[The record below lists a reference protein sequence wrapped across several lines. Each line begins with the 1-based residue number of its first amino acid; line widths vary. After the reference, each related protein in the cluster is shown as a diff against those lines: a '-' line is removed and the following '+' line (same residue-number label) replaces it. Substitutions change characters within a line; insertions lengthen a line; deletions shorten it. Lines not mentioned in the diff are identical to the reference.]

1 MNNDIAY
8 QIVGPDQSLSDFVD
22 SFWFLRNTSASD
34 KETTGLPDGR
44 IDLIL
49 FQSATEP
56 FRIALLGLGTAHNQ
70 TIIRA
75 NTVMF
80 VVSFK
85 LLAVEYIFQ
94 EPIAD
99 LVNKGKLM
107 AAGFWN
113 FHAGDMSDFDLFC
126 KKASLKIRSLL
137 PPEIDERKRR
147 LFELI
152 YVSKGSVTVKEL
164 AEKVFWTSRQIN
176 RYFNQQYGISLKTY
190 CNILRFRA
198 SLDHI
203 AAGERFPGENFFD
216 QTHFIKEIKKFSGV
230 IPKKLSQNENDR
242 FILLSAL
249 AKQ

>member
-1 MNNDIAY
+1 MDNDIAY
-8 QIVGPDQSLSDFVD
+8 KIIQPDQTLSDFVD

-34 KETTGLPDGR
+34 KETTELPDGR

-70 TIIRA
+70 TIIPA

-80 VVSFK
+80 VISFK

-107 AAGFWN
+107 VADFWN
-113 FHAGDMSDFDLFC
+113 FYAGDLTDFESFY
-126 KKASLKIRSLL
+126 KKASLKITSLL
-137 PPEIDERKRR
+137 PAEIDERKRR

-152 YVSKGSVTVKEL
+152 YATKGSVTVKEL
-164 AEKVFWTSRQIN
+164 SEKVFWTSRQIN